1 MSSESR
7 MLDHEGERMGD
18 DKAQVISME
27 IGIWT
32 RVEEIIED
40 EGFKKF

>member
-1 MSSESR
+1 
-7 MLDHEGERMGD
+7 MGD
-18 DKAQVISME
+18 GKAQGMSME

-32 RVEEIIED
+32 RVEEIIRD